1 MIDHVG
7 FNVSDIA
14 ASKRFY
20 EAALRPLGYSI
31 ALEWEEHVGFG
42 TGEGG
47 PDFWISLRGEPTAT
61 AHLALVA
68 PDRAAVD
75 AFHEAAVA
83 AGGKDNGP
91 PGLRPHYHEHYYGA
105 YVTDPDGN
113 NVEAVCHEPEG

>member
-42 TGEGG
+42 TGEGS
-47 PDFWISLRGEPTAT
+47 PDFWISRRGEPTAT

-68 PDRAAVD
+68 PDRATVD

-83 AGGKDNGP
+83 AGGTDNGP

-113 NVEAVCHEPEG
+113 NVEAVCHRPEG